1 MLADHQPVENPVNQ
15 TLAPRLHSIPM
26 PDSVS
31 TAPAPLVRPAL
42 SDREVEV
49 LLAWLRAESK
59 EEAARQLFISPS
71 TVSTH
76 IIRIRAKY
84 RAAGRPAKRKMA
96 LFARAIQDGYTTL
109 DEW

>member
-1 MLADHQPVENPVNQ
+1 MLADHQPVQNPVNQ
-15 TLAPRLHSIPM
+15 TLPRRLHSIPAH
-26 PDSVS
+26 PSAS
-31 TAPAPLVRPAL
+31 AAPSRPAL

-59 EEAARQLFISPS
+59 DEAARELFISPS

-84 RAAGRPAKRKMA
+84 RAAGRPAKRKMS

>member
-1 MLADHQPVENPVNQ
+1 MFVDDQSPNSPNPPNGPIRPH
-15 TLAPRLHSIPM
+15 LAPVAGP
-26 PDSVS
+26 PQ
-31 TAPAPLVRPAL
+31 PEPLERPSL
-42 SDREVEV
+42 SAREVEV

-59 EEAARQLFISPS
+59 EEAARMLFISPA

-84 RAAGRPAKRKMA
+84 AAAGRPAKRKAA